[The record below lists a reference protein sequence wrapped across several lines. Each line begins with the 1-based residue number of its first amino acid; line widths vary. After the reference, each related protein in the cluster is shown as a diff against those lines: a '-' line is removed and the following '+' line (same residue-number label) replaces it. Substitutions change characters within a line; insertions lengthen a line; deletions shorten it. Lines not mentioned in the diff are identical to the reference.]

1 MPTLET
7 VRNLRQSGQH
17 EEARSLLL
25 HLLDAAPDDAVIF
38 YETACV
44 HDALGYEREA
54 VPFYERALA
63 LGLDETTQRSALLG
77 LGSTYRAL
85 GDYQAAIATLERGLA
100 LFSDGHEFATFLAV
114 AYYNTGAYDQA
125 VRTLLHT
132 LLKTTDDPNI
142 IRYQR
147 ALHFYADRLDETW

>member
-7 VRNLRQSGQH
+7 ARHLRQSGQH
-17 EEARSLLL
+17 EEARALLL
-25 HLLDAAPDDAVIF
+25 KLLEAAPDDALLQ

-63 LGLDETTQRSALLG
+63 LGLDEPTLRSALLG

-85 GDYQAAIATLERGLA
+85 GDYRTAITTLERGLTI
-100 LFSDGHEFATFLAV
+100 FPDGHEFSTFLAI
-114 AYYNTGAYDQA
+114 AYYNTGAYNQA

-132 LLKTTDDPNI
+132 LLATTDDPNI
-142 IRYQR
+142 VRYQR
-147 ALHFYADRLDETW
+147 ALTFYADRLDETW